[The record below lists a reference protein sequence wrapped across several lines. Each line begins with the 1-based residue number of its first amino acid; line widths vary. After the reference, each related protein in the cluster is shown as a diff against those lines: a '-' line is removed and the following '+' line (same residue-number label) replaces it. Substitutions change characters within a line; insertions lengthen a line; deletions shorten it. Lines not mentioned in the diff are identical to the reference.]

1 MYRAVNPDE
10 DLLLKQVITDRFTIP
25 ATDRA
30 YSWREV
36 LTQEKRKPITD
47 IIVTRGA
54 EDTHF
59 SLEDVADAIGESL
72 ADLLISRQAD
82 EKSIFS
88 DVNRKFV
95 ADVAHAVANS
105 LTKSLDE
112 GGRLRLSEADLYLL
126 IEKALL
132 ENEAYDVAKSLAFRR
147 SMEKTGG
154 SKKQSQIVVTPP
166 LSDSIATSIERRWS
180 SRSGICGPISSG

>member
-10 DLLLKQVITDRFTIP
+10 DLLLKQVITDRFSLP
-25 ATDRA
+25 VSDRA

-36 LTQEKRKPITD
+36 LPQERRKPIAD
-47 IIVTRGA
+47 IIVTRGN

-95 ADVAHAVANS
+95 SDVAHAVANS

-126 IEKALL
+126 I
-132 ENEAYDVAKSLAFRR
+132 
-147 SMEKTGG
+147 
-154 SKKQSQIVVTPP
+154 
-166 LSDSIATSIERRWS
+166 
-180 SRSGICGPISSG
+180 